1 MCGVLCLFQIIMTL
15 YKSVLMTIE
24 CVQAECAD
32 SFFCDMLEI
41 FSHSMS
47 CLLPLSR
54 HVRKA

>member
-32 SFFCDMLEI
+32 SIFCDMLENI
-41 FSHSMS
+41 QSQDELPTPTFSACS
-47 CLLPLSR
+47 
-54 HVRKA
+54 